1 MMSDT
6 DLHARLEA
14 LEIRLAHYEAALD
27 ELTRTLLKQERLVGE
42 QAESLRRLEA
52 QLRAATPSLIASRD
66 EETPPPHY

>member
-1 MMSDT
+1 MPDT

-14 LEIRLAHYEAALD
+14 LESRLAHHEAAMD
-27 ELTRTLLKQERLVGE
+27 ELTRALLQQERLVAE

-52 QLRAATPSLIASRD
+52 QLRASISSPIASRD